1 MGQMAAS
8 AADFAPGTATAATT
22 RWPAPAKLNL
32 FLHIVGRRPDGYHL
46 LQTVFQLVD
55 LCDEIAITPR
65 TDGVIERVGG
75 LAHVSAEQDLVVRAA
90 RALRAA
96 AGRPELGAT
105 LAVTKRIPEGAGMG
119 GGSSDAATTLVA
131 LNRLWGLEMPLE
143 TLAALG
149 LGLGADVPVF
159 VHGHTAWGEGIGEKL
174 TPLAVP
180 ERWFAVIHPGIAVP
194 TGPLF
199 QAPDLT
205 RDSPVLTIRSSV
217 AALGVLPGEEA
228 SSGSVFGP
236 GFRNDCEAVAT
247 RLHPPVREALGWL
260 LRSGPARLTGTGA
273 CVFAPRATQAAA
285 EASLAGLP
293 AAWRGFV
300 VRSLLATPWPA

>member
-1 MGQMAAS
+1 
-8 AADFAPGTATAATT
+8 
-22 RWPAPAKLNL
+22 
-32 FLHIVGRRPDGYHL
+32 L

-55 LCDEIAITPR
+55 LQDDIAITPR
-65 TDGVIERVGG
+65 TDGVVERLGG
-75 LAHVSAEQDLVVRAA
+75 LAHVPPEQDLVVRAA
-90 RALRAA
+90 LALRAF

-131 LNRLWGLEMPLE
+131 LNHLWGLGLRVE
-143 TLAALG
+143 TLAELG
-149 LGLGADVPVF
+149 LELGADVPVF
-159 VHGHTAWGEGIGEKL
+159 VHGHTAWGEGVGENL
-174 TPLAVP
+174 TPLALP

-205 RDSPVLTIRSSV
+205 RDSPVLTIRGSV
-217 AALGVLPGEEA
+217 AALQASPGEES

-247 RLHPPVREALGWL
+247 RLHPPVRAALGWL
-260 LRSGPARLTGTGA
+260 QRSGPARLTGTGA
-273 CVFAPRATQAAA
+273 CVFAPLATQAAA
-285 EASLAGLP
+285 EASLVGLP
-293 AAWRGFV
+293 AVWRGFV
-300 VRSLLATPWPA
+300 VRFLGSTHWPA

>member
-1 MGQMAAS
+1 M
-8 AADFAPGTATAATT
+8 TAAAEATSGQPAGPAT
-22 RWPAPAKLNL
+22 SVWPAPAKLNL
-32 FLHIVGRRPDGYHL
+32 FLHIVGRRADGYHL

-55 LCDEIAITPR
+55 LQDDIAITPR
-65 TDGVIERVGG
+65 TDGVVERLGG
-75 LAHVSAEQDLVVRAA
+75 LAHVPPEQDLVVRAA
-90 RALRAA
+90 LALRAFV
-96 AGRPELGAT
+96 GRPELGAT

-131 LNRLWGLEMPLE
+131 LNHLWGLGLRVE
-143 TLAALG
+143 TLAELG
-149 LGLGADVPVF
+149 LALGADVPVF
-159 VHGHTAWGEGIGEKL
+159 VHGHTAWGEGVGENL
-174 TPLAVP
+174 TPLALP

-205 RDSPVLTIRSSV
+205 RDSPVLTIRGSV
-217 AALGVLPGEEA
+217 AALQASPGEES

-247 RLHPPVREALGWL
+247 RLHPPVRAALGWL
-260 LRSGPARLTGTGA
+260 QRTGPARLTGTGA
-273 CVFAPRATQAAA
+273 CVFAPHATQAAA

-300 VRSLLATPWPA
+300 VHSLGSTHWPV

>member
-1 MGQMAAS
+1 MTVAQV
-8 AADFAPGTATAATT
+8 
-22 RWPAPAKLNL
+22 WPAPAKLNL

-55 LCDEIAITPR
+55 LCDDIAITPR
-65 TDGVIERVGG
+65 TDGIIERVGG
-75 LAHVSAEQDLVVRAA
+75 LAHVPPAQDLVVRAA
-90 RALRAA
+90 LALRAA
-96 AGRPELGAT
+96 AGRPALGAT

-131 LNRLWGLEMPLE
+131 LNRLWALDFPVEK
-143 TLAALG
+143 LAELG
-149 LGLGADVPVF
+149 LSLGADVPVF
-159 VHGHTAWGEGIGEKL
+159 VHGHTAWGEGVGEKL
-174 TPLAVP
+174 TPMALP
-180 ERWFAVIHPGIAVP
+180 ERWFAVIHPGVGVP

-205 RDSPVLTIRSSV
+205 RDSPILTIRSSV
-217 AALGVLPGEEA
+217 AALRVLPGEEA
-228 SSGSVFGP
+228 SPGGVFGP

-300 VRSLLATPWPA
+300 VRSLEHTPWPGRSA

>member
-1 MGQMAAS
+1 MRAADGASRAAS
-8 AADFAPGTATAATT
+8 TAMS

-32 FLHIVGRRPDGYHL
+32 FLHIVGRRADGYHR

-65 TDGVIERVGG
+65 TDGIIERVGG
-75 LAHVSAEQDLVVRAA
+75 LAHVPPERDLVVRAA
-90 RALRAA
+90 LALRTA

-131 LNRLWGLEMPLE
+131 LNRLWGLEMPLA

-159 VHGHTAWGEGIGEKL
+159 VYGHTAWGEGIGEEL
-174 TPLAVP
+174 TPLALP
-180 ERWFAVIHPGIAVP
+180 ERWFAVIHPGVAVP

-205 RDSPVLTIRSSV
+205 RDSPIRTISGSV
-217 AALGVLPGEEA
+217 AALGALPGEEA
-228 SSGSVFGP
+228 SLGSVFGP

-260 LRSGPARLTGTGA
+260 QRSGPARLTGTGA

-285 EASLAGLP
+285 EACLAGLP
-293 AAWRGFV
+293 AAWHGFV
-300 VRSLLATPWPA
+300 VRSLRSTPWPARSA

>member
-1 MGQMAAS
+1 MGQVAET
-8 AADFAPGTATAATT
+8 AADIGSGTASAATT

-65 TDGVIERVGG
+65 KDGVIERVGG
-75 LAHVSAEQDLVVRAA
+75 LVHVPAEQDLVVRAA

-205 RDSPVLTIRSSV
+205 RDSPVLTIRGSV

>member
-1 MGQMAAS
+1 MTS
-8 AADFAPGTATAATT
+8 I
-22 RWPAPAKLNL
+22 WPAPAKLNL
-32 FLHIVGRRPDGYHL
+32 FLHIVGRRADGYHL

-55 LCDEIAITPR
+55 LHDDIAITPR
-65 TDGVIERVGG
+65 KDGVVERLGG
-75 LAHVSAEQDLVVRAA
+75 LAHVPPAQDLVVRAA
-90 RALRAA
+90 LALRTY

-105 LAVTKRIPEGAGMG
+105 LAVTKRIPAGAGMG

-131 LNRLWGLEMPLE
+131 LNHLWGLGLPLE
-143 TLAALG
+143 TLAELG

-159 VHGHTAWGEGIGEKL
+159 VYGHTAWGEGVGENL
-174 TPLAVP
+174 TPLELP

-199 QAPDLT
+199 QTPDLT
-205 RDSPVLTIRSSV
+205 RDSPVLTIRGSA
-217 AALGVLPGEEA
+217 AALQASPGEES

-247 RLHPPVREALGWL
+247 RLHPPVRAALGWL
-260 LRSGPARLTGTGA
+260 QRSGPARLTGTGA
-273 CVFAPRATQAAA
+273 CVFAPHATQAAA

-300 VRSLLATPWPA
+300 VRSLGSTHWPV